1 MFFLKISGIFSS
13 LILII
18 AGIQISSI
26 EGLYLNLLTE
36 KKTIERTDSKL
47 LLEQKIREEAFF
59 NYMGTA
65 LIGLGCF
72 TGPLLFGV
80 ASLIDKEKR
89 QEANHHWEEQQEKRV
104 EV

>member
-1 MFFLKISGIFSS
+1 MFFLKTSGIFSS

-18 AGIQISSI
+18 AGIQIASI
-26 EGLYLNLLTE
+26 ESLYLNLLTE
-36 KKTIERTDSKL
+36 KKTIERTDSKI
-47 LLEQKIREEAFF
+47 LLEQKVKEEAFF

-80 ASLIDKEKR
+80 ASLIDKDKQRREHPLWEKK
-89 QEANHHWEEQQEKRV
+89 QEKRV
-104 EV
+104 EA